1 MNFKKI
7 LCLALCLIFA
17 ASTFVGCKDQAQSGA
32 DSSEVLDTS
41 EDISAVVEE
50 FLYIVKDG
58 AAIDVVYPKRATADE
73 IKLANGIVSAIR
85 NVAKVSA
92 KLKTDA
98 EAYNAEKIEIVV
110 GSTQYPE
117 SKAVAE
123 KIGYGKGIICIEQN
137 KIVVLASGKDISD
150 AMSTKFT
157 IALSNGKDGK
167 DIKFARDYSLEV
179 VDNDVLLSLPL
190 VESLSVSDI
199 KDAGDGSYVLSFYN
213 ATAEDVSK
221 YATVLAEAGFSE
233 YTKNPI
239 DKNLYYTYVSDKDVV
254 TLAYTDYNKIMRVII
269 EKKSDTALPV
279 READNRWSAVEGVTT
294 AILQLGLYYD
304 YNGNPASDYV
314 NGMSY
319 VIRLKDGS
327 FVVIDGGHAKQIDSE
342 RLYNVMRKQAPDPNN
357 IVIAAWFFTHGH
369 DDHTGFFRSF
379 CSLYASKV
387 KVERFVYNFPSVD
400 EVTDADQNGMAS
412 NLSRYFKNVPVVKAH
427 PGQVFNLRN
436 SKITVLFTNDLWDRS
451 IGALSTSNE
460 ASLVLSVEMEN
471 TKFMV
476 LGDYYDD
483 RGMLGNLYSS
493 STLKSDIMQVSH
505 HGISNCG
512 TNLYPII
519 APEWVL
525 WPLGSD
531 YVEEYNRVISA
542 HPINA
547 YMKTMDPDKVFMAK
561 DDIVILTLDN
571 GNISAQVFDTDEIY
585 LAS

>member
-221 YATVLAEAGFSE
+221 YTAVLAEAGFSE

-279 READNRWSAVEGVTT
+279 RESDNHWSAVEGVTT
-294 AILQLGLYYD
+294 AISQLGLYYD